1 MRACTLPAQLTEGSL
16 GFLLTSHHHGTAAY
30 PDFRGH
36 RVGDYG
42 IGTVL
47 ILHVPHAS
55 TCLDVCPYYVL
66 RRIRVPL
73 LLNRCHL
80 TTVQLIFHVM
90 GHAALAQ
97 LDHA

>member
-1 MRACTLPAQLTEGSL
+1 
-16 GFLLTSHHHGTAAY
+16 
-30 PDFRGH
+30 
-36 RVGDYG
+36 
-42 IGTVL
+42 VL

>member
-1 MRACTLPAQLTEGSL
+1 MCARTLPAQLTEGSL
-16 GFLLTSHHHGTAAY
+16 SFLLASHNHGTAAN
-30 PDFRGH
+30 PNFGGH
-36 RVGDYG
+36 GIGDYG

-47 ILHVPHAS
+47 ILHVPPTS
-55 TCLDVCPYYVL
+55 SCLDVCPYYIL

-73 LLNRCHL
+73 FLDRCHL
-80 TTVQLIFHVM
+80 TTVQLIFHVV